1 MENKTTTL
9 HSERKAALLLADGT
23 LFFGD
28 AIGAAGQVYGEI
40 CFNTGM
46 AGYQEVLTDPSYSGQ
61 IITFTFP
68 HIGNVGCNPQD
79 IESAEEL
86 SLGAKGLVV
95 REQITTPSNF
105 RSTLH
110 FNDWLIE
117 QGVVGISGVD
127 TRFLTRHIRQNRA
140 KNAVILSGSQEE
152 INSQLQQAQA
162 KLAAMPSLKG
172 MELAE
177 GVSTKSKYNYAAKT
191 PNPKKIV
198 AIDYGEKLNILRYL
212 SAYGCE
218 VTIVPAT
225 TTAEEILSLNPQG
238 IFLSNGPGDPAATG
252 KYAIPVIQKLI
263 AADLPLFGIC
273 LGHQLLALAL
283 GGKTEKMPQG
293 HRGVNHPVKNIATGK
308 VEITSQNHGFVV
320 QEDSLPAN
328 VPVTHR
334 SLFDGSVEGICLKDK
349 PVFSVQYHPESSPGP
364 HDSLYLFEQFVQTLK
379 D

>member
-1 MENKTTTL
+1 MENNTTTL

-28 AIGAAGQVYGEI
+28 AIGGAGQVYGEI

-46 AGYQEVLTDPSYSGQ
+46 TGYQEVLTDPSYSGQ

-68 HIGNVGCNPQD
+68 HIGNVGCNSQD
-79 IESAEEL
+79 IESAEER

-110 FNDWLIE
+110 FNDWLIR

-127 TRFLTRHIRQNRA
+127 TRFLTRHIRQNGA

-152 INSQLQQAQA
+152 INSQLPEVQA

-191 PNPKKIV
+191 SNAKKIV

-225 TTAEEILSLNPQG
+225 TTAEEILTLNPQG

-252 KYAIPVIQKLI
+252 KYAIEVIQKLI
-263 AADLPLFGIC
+263 ATDLPLFGIC

-293 HRGVNHPVKNIATGK
+293 HRGVNHQVKN
-308 VEITSQNHGFVV
+308 
-320 QEDSLPAN
+320 
-328 VPVTHR
+328 
-334 SLFDGSVEGICLKDK
+334 
-349 PVFSVQYHPESSPGP
+349 
-364 HDSLYLFEQFVQTLK
+364 
-379 D
+379 